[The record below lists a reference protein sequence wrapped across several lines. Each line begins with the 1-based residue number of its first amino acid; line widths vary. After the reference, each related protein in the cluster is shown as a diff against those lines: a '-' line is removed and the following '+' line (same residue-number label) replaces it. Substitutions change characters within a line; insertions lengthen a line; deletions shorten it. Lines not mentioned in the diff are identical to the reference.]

1 MNDHD
6 LMTIQAA
13 TLFRFDERGRIL
25 GSNEPNGT
33 FGPRLFL
40 GRTKDGHVA
49 RYGATVPDVLVR
61 RVEEIIE
68 REPRVADLS
77 PEPVVMRELREAL
90 SQHAPVTRD
99 AGGPAYRFP
108 ESIVVPG
115 NVVQLTDANRELVR
129 DTFRWLYDELPGWAP
144 GFAVVEDGLA
154 MSVCYSSRN
163 GIDAAEAGVDTLP
176 DYRGRGYASAV
187 TAAWAAA
194 IRASGRIPLYST
206 AWDNHASQAVARRL
220 GLIMYGV
227 DMTWG

>member
-40 GRTKDGHVA
+40 GRTRHGHVV
-49 RYGATVPDVLVR
+49 RYGATVPDWLVR
-61 RVEEIIE
+61 RVAEIIE
-68 REPRVADLS
+68 REPCVADLS
-77 PEPVVMRELREAL
+77 PEPVVMDELQVAL
-90 SQHAPVTRD
+90 SEHAPVSRE

-108 ESIVVPG
+108 ESIADPG
-115 NVVQLTDANRELVR
+115 NVAELTEANRDLVR
-129 DTFRWLYDELPGWAP
+129 DTFRWLYDELTGWAP
-144 GFAVVEDGLA
+144 SFAVVEDGLA
-154 MSVCYSSRN
+154 VSVCYSSRN

-176 DYRGRGYASAV
+176 DYRGRGYAVAV

-206 AWDNHASQAVARRL
+206 AWDNLASRAVARRL
-220 GLIMYGV
+220 GLIMYGA
-227 DMTWG
+227 DMSWG